1 MGPKND
7 SATRR
12 SSHGDGLLDISPPQS
27 NSSTLEVRA
36 ARISQ
41 AASFRWLFTERG
53 ENDEMKLD
61 DEQKC
66 CMTIIAP
73 PGDALSILAVRLCQT
88 LRKGRPRESMVQ
100 YQGIILR

>member
-1 MGPKND
+1 MRP
-7 SATRR
+7 AFV
-12 SSHGDGLLDISPPQS
+12 SSSLSEAKLMK
-27 NSSTLEVRA
+27 R
-36 ARISQ
+36 
-41 AASFRWLFTERG
+41 
-53 ENDEMKLD
+53 KLD

-66 CMTIIAP
+66 CVTIIAP